1 MNKKEI
7 AKIAF
12 YVLFP
17 LVLGSIV
24 GFLVKN
30 DFSYLE
36 TLNRTIIIPP
46 IVFPIAWTILY
57 VTMGMWAYLYDR
69 DFDDNKILSI
79 YYIALLFNLLFSIVL
94 FTLEMPLLA
103 FIDVVVL
110 IIMIGYLFIKTLK
123 NEKKYG
129 FILLPYLLWLFVALS
144 LMIDI
149 LIHN

>member
-1 MNKKEI
+1 M
-7 AKIAF
+7 
-12 YVLFP
+12 
-17 LVLGSIV
+17 
-24 GFLVKN
+24 KN

-57 VTMGMWAYLYDR
+57 VTMGIWAYLYDR

-144 LMIDI
+144 LIIDI

>member
-7 AKIAF
+7 GKIAF

-57 VTMGMWAYLYDR
+57 VTMGIWAYLYDR

-103 FIDVVVL
+103 FIDVVIL
-110 IIMIGYLFIKTLK
+110 IIMIGYLFVKTLK

-144 LMIDI
+144 LIIDI

>member
-17 LVLGSIV
+17 LALGSIV

-57 VTMGMWAYLYDR
+57 VTMGIWAYLYDR

-110 IIMIGYLFIKTLK
+110 IIMIGFLFIKTLK

-144 LMIDI
+144 LIIDI

>member
-7 AKIAF
+7 GKIAF

-46 IVFPIAWTILY
+46 IVFQIAWTILY
-57 VTMGMWAYLYDR
+57 VTMGIWAYLYDR

-110 IIMIGYLFIKTLK
+110 IIMIGFLFIKTLK

>member
-57 VTMGMWAYLYDR
+57 VTMGIWAYLYDR

>member
-57 VTMGMWAYLYDR
+57 VTMGIWAYLYDR

-103 FIDVVVL
+103 FIDVVIL

-144 LMIDI
+144 LIIDI

>member
-7 AKIAF
+7 GKIAF

-17 LVLGSIV
+17 LALGSIV

-103 FIDVVVL
+103 FIDVVIL

>member
-17 LVLGSIV
+17 LALGSIV

-57 VTMGMWAYLYDR
+57 VTMGIWAYLYDR

-110 IIMIGYLFIKTLK
+110 IIMIGFLFIKTLK

>member
-7 AKIAF
+7 GKIAF

-57 VTMGMWAYLYDR
+57 VTMGIWAYLYDR

-110 IIMIGYLFIKTLK
+110 IIMIGFLFIKTLK

>member
-17 LVLGSIV
+17 LALGSIV

-57 VTMGMWAYLYDR
+57 VTMGIWAYLYDR

-103 FIDVVVL
+103 FIDVVIL
-110 IIMIGYLFIKTLK
+110 IIMIGFLFIKTLK

-149 LIHN
+149 MIHN

>member
-7 AKIAF
+7 GKIAF

-57 VTMGMWAYLYDR
+57 VTMGIWAYLYDR

-103 FIDVVVL
+103 FIDVVIL

-144 LMIDI
+144 LIIDI

>member
-17 LVLGSIV
+17 LALGSIV

-36 TLNRTIIIPP
+36 TLNRTIIIPQ

-57 VTMGMWAYLYDR
+57 VTMGIWAYLYDR

-110 IIMIGYLFIKTLK
+110 IIMIGFLFIKTLK

>member
-7 AKIAF
+7 GKIAF

-17 LVLGSIV
+17 LALGSIV

-57 VTMGMWAYLYDR
+57 VTMGIWAYLYDR

-94 FTLEMPLLA
+94 FTLEMPILA

-110 IIMIGYLFIKTLK
+110 IIMIGFLFIKTLK

>member
-7 AKIAF
+7 GKIAF

-17 LVLGSIV
+17 LALGSIV

-46 IVFPIAWTILY
+46 IVFLIAWTILY
-57 VTMGMWAYLYDR
+57 VTMGIWAYLYDR

-103 FIDVVVL
+103 FIDVVIL

>member
-17 LVLGSIV
+17 LALGSIV

-57 VTMGMWAYLYDR
+57 VTMGIWAYLYDH

-110 IIMIGYLFIKTLK
+110 IIMIGFLFIKTLK

>member
-17 LVLGSIV
+17 LALGSIV

-57 VTMGMWAYLYDR
+57 VTMGIWAYLYDR

-110 IIMIGYLFIKTLK
+110 IIMIGFLFIKTLK

-129 FILLPYLLWLFVALS
+129 FILLPYLLWLFVAVS

>member
-17 LVLGSIV
+17 LALGSIV

-57 VTMGMWAYLYDR
+57 LTMGIWAYLYDR

-110 IIMIGYLFIKTLK
+110 IIMIGFLFIKTLK

>member
-1 MNKKEI
+1 MKKKEI
-7 AKIAF
+7 GKIAF

-17 LVLGSIV
+17 LALGSIV

-57 VTMGMWAYLYDR
+57 VTMGIWAYLYDR

-103 FIDVVVL
+103 FIDVVIL

>member
-7 AKIAF
+7 GKIAF

-17 LVLGSIV
+17 LALGSIV

-57 VTMGMWAYLYDR
+57 LTMGIWAYLYDR

-110 IIMIGYLFIKTLK
+110 IIMIGFLFIKTLK

>member
-7 AKIAF
+7 GKIAF

-17 LVLGSIV
+17 LALGSIV

-57 VTMGMWAYLYDR
+57 VTMGIWAYLYDR

-110 IIMIGYLFIKTLK
+110 IIMIGFLFIKTLK

>member
-17 LVLGSIV
+17 LALGSIV

-57 VTMGMWAYLYDR
+57 VTMGIWAYLYDR

>member
-7 AKIAF
+7 GKIAF

-57 VTMGMWAYLYDR
+57 VTMGIWAYFYDR

-103 FIDVVVL
+103 FIDVVIL

-144 LMIDI
+144 LIIDI

>member
-7 AKIAF
+7 GKIAF

-57 VTMGMWAYLYDR
+57 VTMGIWAYLYDR

-144 LMIDI
+144 LIIDI

>member
-17 LVLGSIV
+17 LALGSIV

-57 VTMGMWAYLYDR
+57 VTMGIWAYLYDR

-94 FTLEMPLLA
+94 FTLEMPILA

-110 IIMIGYLFIKTLK
+110 IIMIGFLFIKTLK

>member
-7 AKIAF
+7 GKIAF

-57 VTMGMWAYLYDR
+57 VTMGIWAYLYDR

-103 FIDVVVL
+103 FIDVVIL

>member
-17 LVLGSIV
+17 LALGSIV

-36 TLNRTIIIPP
+36 TLNRNIIIPP

-57 VTMGMWAYLYDR
+57 VTMGIWAYLYDR

-94 FTLEMPLLA
+94 FTLEMPILA

-110 IIMIGYLFIKTLK
+110 IIMIGFLFIKTLK

>member
-17 LVLGSIV
+17 LALGSIV

-57 VTMGMWAYLYDR
+57 LTMGIWAYLYDR

-103 FIDVVVL
+103 VIDVVVL
-110 IIMIGYLFIKTLK
+110 IIMIGFLFIKTLK

-129 FILLPYLLWLFVALS
+129 FILLPFLLWLFVALS

>member
-7 AKIAF
+7 GKIAF

-17 LVLGSIV
+17 LALGSIV

-57 VTMGMWAYLYDR
+57 VTMGIWAYLYDR

-110 IIMIGYLFIKTLK
+110 IIMIGFLFIKTLK
-123 NEKKYG
+123 NQKKYG